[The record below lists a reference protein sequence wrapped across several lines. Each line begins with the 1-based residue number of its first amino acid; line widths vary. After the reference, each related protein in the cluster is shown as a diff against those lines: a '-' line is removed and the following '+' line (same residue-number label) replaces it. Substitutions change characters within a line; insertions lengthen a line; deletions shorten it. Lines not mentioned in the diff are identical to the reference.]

1 VRLAPFAPS
10 VDRGALRRGRKKQT
24 INGTLHV
31 PRSLREADRQKA
43 PTIKK
48 VSIRSRAS
56 KPSSTSQRRS
66 TGYPSGNDA
75 FKTTKEDKRRIK
87 HSSLI
92 SRIEKSSPKVQKR
105 RRPSKKLITNLQSLV
120 DALPDATSERTEAT
134 IVGDARIRH
143 KSLKSKPGAMKKKER
158 LEKSEMDRFS
168 KNLAQMAHVTD
179 ALRSSV
185 ASAETLQVEA
195 SSRGSSQRWAAL
207 RSHIQS
213 TWDRD
218 AGSKGS

>member
-1 VRLAPFAPS
+1 M
-10 VDRGALRRGRKKQT
+10 
-24 INGTLHV
+24 
-31 PRSLREADRQKA
+31 
-43 PTIKK
+43 
-48 VSIRSRAS
+48 
-56 KPSSTSQRRS
+56 
-66 TGYPSGNDA
+66 
-75 FKTTKEDKRRIK
+75 
-87 HSSLI
+87 
-92 SRIEKSSPKVQKR
+92 
-105 RRPSKKLITNLQSLV
+105 
-120 DALPDATSERTEAT
+120 PDATSEGNGAT
-134 IVGDARIRH
+134 VVGDARIRH

-213 TWDRD
+213 TLDRD